1 MLNQNE
7 TYRRHDFRP
16 MNVTP
21 PTVCISTCRIE
32 QDETNWY
39 AQHSFQLF
47 QAFGVENAAILDIMN
62 HLPVVPMLRLGVL
75 YTTVMEQLLGATLAL

>member
-1 MLNQNE
+1 MVQSYGGEECDFGYTFNVLNQNE

-47 QAFGVENAAILDIMN
+47 EAFSA
-62 HLPVVPMLRLGVL
+62 
-75 YTTVMEQLLGATLAL
+75 